1 MTEEQLYKRYNEIRS
16 ENVAVRFVDGDIITG
31 KLDSFTSG
39 VNNEP
44 DEASNI
50 LLANMNCMPVN
61 RRNTRNLKLN
71 QSSTCLCRVL
81 FLFAFFSIAGVK
93 RTRPRS

>member
-44 DEASNI
+44 DEASI
-50 LLANMNCMPVN
+50 YVGEYELYASEIVEI
-61 RRNTRNLKLN
+61 RE
-71 QSSTCLCRVL
+71 V
-81 FLFAFFSIAGVK
+81 
-93 RTRPRS
+93 

>member
-16 ENVAVRFVDGDIITG
+16 ENVAVRFVDGDVITG

-44 DEASNI
+44 DEASI
-50 LLANMNCMPVN
+50 YVGEYELYASEIVEI
-61 RRNTRNLKLN
+61 RE
-71 QSSTCLCRVL
+71 
-81 FLFAFFSIAGVK
+81 I
-93 RTRPRS
+93 

>member
-39 VNNEP
+39 MNNEP
-44 DEASNI
+44 DEASI
-50 LLANMNCMPVN
+50 YVGEYELYASEIVEI
-61 RRNTRNLKLN
+61 RE
-71 QSSTCLCRVL
+71 
-81 FLFAFFSIAGVK
+81 I
-93 RTRPRS
+93 

>member
-44 DEASNI
+44 DEASI
-50 LLANMNCMPVN
+50 DVGEYELYASEIVEI
-61 RRNTRNLKLN
+61 RE
-71 QSSTCLCRVL
+71 
-81 FLFAFFSIAGVK
+81 I
-93 RTRPRS
+93 

>member
-31 KLDSFTSG
+31 KLDSFISG

-44 DEASNI
+44 DEASI
-50 LLANMNCMPVN
+50 YVGEYELYASEIVEI
-61 RRNTRNLKLN
+61 RE
-71 QSSTCLCRVL
+71 
-81 FLFAFFSIAGVK
+81 I
-93 RTRPRS
+93 

>member
-16 ENVAVRFVDGDIITG
+16 ENVEVRFVDGDIITG

-44 DEASNI
+44 DEASI
-50 LLANMNCMPVN
+50 YVGEFELYASEIVEI
-61 RRNTRNLKLN
+61 RE
-71 QSSTCLCRVL
+71 
-81 FLFAFFSIAGVK
+81 I
-93 RTRPRS
+93 

>member
-44 DEASNI
+44 DEASI
-50 LLANMNCMPVN
+50 YVGEYELYASEIVEI
-61 RRNTRNLKLN
+61 RE
-71 QSSTCLCRVL
+71 
-81 FLFAFFSIAGVK
+81 I
-93 RTRPRS
+93 

>member
-16 ENVAVRFVDGDIITG
+16 ENVAVRFVDGDIITS

-44 DEASNI
+44 DEASI
-50 LLANMNCMPVN
+50 YVGDYELYASEIVEI
-61 RRNTRNLKLN
+61 RE
-71 QSSTCLCRVL
+71 
-81 FLFAFFSIAGVK
+81 I
-93 RTRPRS
+93 

>member
-44 DEASNI
+44 DEASI
-50 LLANMNCMPVN
+50 YVGEYELYDSEIVEL
-61 RRNTRNLKLN
+61 RE
-71 QSSTCLCRVL
+71 
-81 FLFAFFSIAGVK
+81 I
-93 RTRPRS
+93 

>member
-16 ENVAVRFVDGDIITG
+16 ENVSVRFVDGDIITG

-44 DEASNI
+44 DEASI
-50 LLANMNCMPVN
+50 YVGEYELYASEIVEI
-61 RRNTRNLKLN
+61 RE
-71 QSSTCLCRVL
+71 
-81 FLFAFFSIAGVK
+81 I
-93 RTRPRS
+93 

>member
-44 DEASNI
+44 DEASI
-50 LLANMNCMPVN
+50 YVGDYELYASEIVEI
-61 RRNTRNLKLN
+61 RE
-71 QSSTCLCRVL
+71 
-81 FLFAFFSIAGVK
+81 I
-93 RTRPRS
+93 

>member
-31 KLDSFTSG
+31 KLDSFTSC

-44 DEASNI
+44 DEASI
-50 LLANMNCMPVN
+50 YVGEYELYASEIVEI
-61 RRNTRNLKLN
+61 RE
-71 QSSTCLCRVL
+71 
-81 FLFAFFSIAGVK
+81 I
-93 RTRPRS
+93 

>member
-44 DEASNI
+44 DEASI
-50 LLANMNCMPVN
+50 YVGEYELY
-61 RRNTRNLKLN
+61 
-71 QSSTCLCRVL
+71 
-81 FLFAFFSIAGVK
+81 AGEIVEI
-93 RTRPRS
+93 REI

>member
-16 ENVAVRFVDGDIITG
+16 ENIAVRFVDGDIITG

-44 DEASNI
+44 DEASI
-50 LLANMNCMPVN
+50 YVGEYELYASEIVEI
-61 RRNTRNLKLN
+61 RE
-71 QSSTCLCRVL
+71 
-81 FLFAFFSIAGVK
+81 I
-93 RTRPRS
+93 

>member
-1 MTEEQLYKRYNEIRS
+1 MTEEQLDKRYNESRS

-44 DEASNI
+44 DEASI
-50 LLANMNCMPVN
+50 YVGEYELYASEIVEI
-61 RRNTRNLKLN
+61 RE
-71 QSSTCLCRVL
+71 
-81 FLFAFFSIAGVK
+81 I
-93 RTRPRS
+93 

>member
-44 DEASNI
+44 DEASI
-50 LLANMNCMPVN
+50 YVGEYELYASEIIEI
-61 RRNTRNLKLN
+61 RE
-71 QSSTCLCRVL
+71 
-81 FLFAFFSIAGVK
+81 I
-93 RTRPRS
+93 

>member
-16 ENVAVRFVDGDIITG
+16 VNVAVRFVDGDIITG

-44 DEASNI
+44 DEASI
-50 LLANMNCMPVN
+50 YVGEYELYASEIVEI
-61 RRNTRNLKLN
+61 RE
-71 QSSTCLCRVL
+71 
-81 FLFAFFSIAGVK
+81 I
-93 RTRPRS
+93 

>member
-44 DEASNI
+44 DEASI
-50 LLANMNCMPVN
+50 YVGEYELYASEIVEIREL
-61 RRNTRNLKLN
+61 
-71 QSSTCLCRVL
+71 
-81 FLFAFFSIAGVK
+81 
-93 RTRPRS
+93 

>member
-1 MTEEQLYKRYNEIRS
+1 MTEEQLYTRYNEIRS

-44 DEASNI
+44 DEASI
-50 LLANMNCMPVN
+50 YVGEYELYASEIVEI
-61 RRNTRNLKLN
+61 RE
-71 QSSTCLCRVL
+71 
-81 FLFAFFSIAGVK
+81 I
-93 RTRPRS
+93 

>member
-16 ENVAVRFVDGDIITG
+16 ENVTVRFVDGDIITG

-44 DEASNI
+44 DEASI
-50 LLANMNCMPVN
+50 YVGEYELYASEIVEI
-61 RRNTRNLKLN
+61 RE
-71 QSSTCLCRVL
+71 
-81 FLFAFFSIAGVK
+81 I
-93 RTRPRS
+93 

>member
-16 ENVAVRFVDGDIITG
+16 ENVEVGFVDGDIITG

-44 DEASNI
+44 DEASI
-50 LLANMNCMPVN
+50 YVGEYELYASEIVEI
-61 RRNTRNLKLN
+61 RE
-71 QSSTCLCRVL
+71 
-81 FLFAFFSIAGVK
+81 I
-93 RTRPRS
+93 

>member
-44 DEASNI
+44 DEASI
-50 LLANMNCMPVN
+50 YVDEYELYA
-61 RRNTRNLKLN
+61 
-71 QSSTCLCRVL
+71 SE
-81 FLFAFFSIAGVK
+81 IAEI
-93 RTRPRS
+93 REI

>member
-1 MTEEQLYKRYNEIRS
+1 MTEEHLYKRYNEIRS

-44 DEASNI
+44 DEASI
-50 LLANMNCMPVN
+50 YVGEYELYASEIVEI
-61 RRNTRNLKLN
+61 RE
-71 QSSTCLCRVL
+71 
-81 FLFAFFSIAGVK
+81 I
-93 RTRPRS
+93 

>member
-16 ENVAVRFVDGDIITG
+16 ETVAVRFVDGDIITG

-44 DEASNI
+44 DEASI
-50 LLANMNCMPVN
+50 YVGEYELYASEIVEI
-61 RRNTRNLKLN
+61 RE
-71 QSSTCLCRVL
+71 
-81 FLFAFFSIAGVK
+81 I
-93 RTRPRS
+93 

>member
-44 DEASNI
+44 DEASI
-50 LLANMNCMPVN
+50 YVGEYELYASEIVEV
-61 RRNTRNLKLN
+61 RE
-71 QSSTCLCRVL
+71 
-81 FLFAFFSIAGVK
+81 I
-93 RTRPRS
+93 

>member
-44 DEASNI
+44 DEASLYVGDYELYASEI
-50 LLANMNCMPVN
+50 VEI
-61 RRNTRNLKLN
+61 RE
-71 QSSTCLCRVL
+71 
-81 FLFAFFSIAGVK
+81 I
-93 RTRPRS
+93 

>member
-44 DEASNI
+44 DEASI
-50 LLANMNCMPVN
+50 Y
-61 RRNTRNLKLN
+61 
-71 QSSTCLCRVL
+71 
-81 FLFAFFSIAGVK
+81 AGEYELYASEIVEI
-93 RTRPRS
+93 REI

>member
-16 ENVAVRFVDGDIITG
+16 ENVEVRFVDGDIITG

-44 DEASNI
+44 DEASI
-50 LLANMNCMPVN
+50 YVDEYELYA
-61 RRNTRNLKLN
+61 
-71 QSSTCLCRVL
+71 SE
-81 FLFAFFSIAGVK
+81 IAEI
-93 RTRPRS
+93 REI

>member
-16 ENVAVRFVDGDIITG
+16 EDVEVIFVDGDTMTG

-44 DEASNI
+44 DEASI
-50 LLANMNCMPVN
+50 YVDEYELYA
-61 RRNTRNLKLN
+61 TG
-71 QSSTCLCRVL
+71 
-81 FLFAFFSIAGVK
+81 IAEI
-93 RTRPRS
+93 REN

>member
-44 DEASNI
+44 DEASI
-50 LLANMNCMPVN
+50 YVGEYELYATEIVEI
-61 RRNTRNLKLN
+61 RE
-71 QSSTCLCRVL
+71 
-81 FLFAFFSIAGVK
+81 I
-93 RTRPRS
+93 

>member
-16 ENVAVRFVDGDIITG
+16 EYVEVRFVDGDTMTG

-44 DEASNI
+44 DEASI
-50 LLANMNCMPVN
+50 YVDEYELYA
-61 RRNTRNLKLN
+61 
-71 QSSTCLCRVL
+71 SE
-81 FLFAFFSIAGVK
+81 IAEI
-93 RTRPRS
+93 REI